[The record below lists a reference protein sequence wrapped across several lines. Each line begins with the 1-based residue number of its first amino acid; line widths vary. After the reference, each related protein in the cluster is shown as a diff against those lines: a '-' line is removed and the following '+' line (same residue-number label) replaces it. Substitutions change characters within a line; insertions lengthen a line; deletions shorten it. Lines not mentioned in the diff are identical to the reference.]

1 MSTWLPE
8 VVVRARADVG
18 ESPVWDDRAGKLMW
32 VDMTTGDFFAF
43 DPSSGLN
50 TELGSF
56 DFLGAAILGRDGRY
70 VLARRDGL
78 YTMGDTPQRLVAID
92 ESDDTRF
99 LNDAVCDS
107 RGRMFLASVTDQEIP
122 GSGCVYRV
130 DPDLSLHVVITGTTL
145 ANGMGFSPNE
155 TVFYAVD
162 SRRLRVT
169 VFDYDRDTGTLSH
182 ERVFVETP
190 EAAGLP
196 DGLTVDRDG
205 GVWVAYWG
213 GSTLRYYR
221 PDGTLERVVNFP
233 VSQISSCGFGGACL
247 TDLYVT
253 SARAGLASSTLADEP
268 LAGSLFRVSVEVPG
282 LRVERFGG

>member
-1 MSTWLPE
+1 

-78 YTMGDTPQRLVAID
+78 YSLYDTPQCLVAID

-107 RGRMFLASVTDQEIP
+107 RGRMFLASATDQEIP

-130 DPDLSLHVVITGTTL
+130 DPNLSLHVVISGTTL
-145 ANGMGFSPNE
+145 ANGMGFSPDE